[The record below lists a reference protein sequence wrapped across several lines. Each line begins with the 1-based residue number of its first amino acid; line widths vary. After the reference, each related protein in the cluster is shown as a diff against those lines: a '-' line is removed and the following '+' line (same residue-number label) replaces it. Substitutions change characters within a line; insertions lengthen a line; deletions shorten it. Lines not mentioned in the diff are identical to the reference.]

1 MHESDEYE
9 EEFTTT
15 RDELAALLADLATE
29 VRAGRVELKHSAIT
43 IPDEVDVELEY
54 EADDGEFELEVTWDE
69 EGGEDEREDDEGGE
83 DEDEAEEAD
92 EDGAEEADEDGE

>member
-69 EGGEDEREDDEGGE
+69 EGAKTKERTMRG
-83 DEDEAEEAD
+83 
-92 EDGAEEADEDGE
+92 

>member
-29 VRAGRVELKHSAIT
+29 VRAGRIELKHSAIT
-43 IPDEVDVELEY
+43 VPEEVAVELEY
-54 EADDGEFELEVTWDE
+54 EADDGELELEVTWDE
-69 EGGEDEREDDEGGE
+69 GEG
-83 DEDEAEEAD
+83 
-92 EDGAEEADEDGE
+92 DEDGELGETDGGDADDADE